1 MDLEASLETAG
12 IVIVLLVVILGY
24 VVSTYQEFKILK
36 QINNR
41 LARLENAKDEN
52 RKSNQTKS

>member
-1 MDLEASLETAG
+1 MNLEASLETAG
-12 IVIVLLVVILGY
+12 IVITLLVIILGY
-24 VVSTYQEFKILK
+24 IVSTYQEFKILK

-52 RKSNQTKS
+52 GKCNQTKS